1 VNRRV
6 AFLSH
11 HPHSSLNPA
20 RPRVSTSRATVSGRK
35 PPSTGKEM
43 NPSSTRLS
51 VATILAVLCCVA
63 TLRAQLPS
71 LPKSLGGQSA
81 EAAKTAETPEDATKR
96 LELWLGESRDALTR
110 LDGVDPAS
118 LPVGVTAADLDE
130 RKRTLGQIVIH
141 ASNALA
147 ALSARGDAVKAAEQS
162 RAAASAWAGFKEPPP
177 YPVLWL
183 DELTGERQAV
193 RSKLATHESS
203 MANFER
209 VLAGVLTDAKSDA
222 DVVGRANAALQGAQ
236 GDAVEA
242 ARWALDTAK
251 AKSRLQAV
259 RAALVEAGMANLRQS
274 VAAARSDLDLLDRKI
289 RTMRDDVG
297 FTEEEL
303 QRIHHLSQE
312 RAKAVAKEIQA
323 VEKRIQSALRARQAA
338 QERMDLTGQVA
349 ADDDPARLKLA
360 TAGIRLDA
368 LQSMRQL
375 LESLVELES
384 QYRAVYAD
392 RRVLMNAADPA
403 EARAL
408 AQSLVKTAGRLRV
421 WREVI
426 ESDNAA
432 SAADLAKLESRA
444 AAMAAGDSRADEFD
458 DQRAALSE
466 KLAMQRRA
474 IQAVR
479 NLEEQ
484 VGRWI
489 EHHAPAPPGSTDL
502 SQRIGTLV
510 SSIPSW
516 LGNVWSLTIFSF
528 EDQVEVDGQTITGK
542 VSVTLGMLLGGLLFF
557 LVGWLLAS
565 RVLRRVQRTLVRRG
579 YLFEAQ
585 ARTLRKWLMLLVSLM
600 LLIGTLSYLNIP
612 LTIFAFLGGALA
624 IGVGFGTQ
632 TLIKNFISG
641 IILLVERKIRVGDVV
656 EVGGVI
662 GTVTEVNTRS
672 SVIRAA
678 DDQESIVPN
687 SIFLENRVTN
697 LTLTSS
703 TIRKSLRVGVDYGTP
718 PALIMDILAEA
729 AGRHGLVCKD
739 PAPFAVFDD
748 FGRDALVFS
757 LYYWLELGS
766 GANPVVVASDL
777 RLMIG
782 KRLGESGIRIPFPQ
796 RDMQLASERPIGVEP
811 IRPAADE

>member
-1 VNRRV
+1 
-6 AFLSH
+6 
-11 HPHSSLNPA
+11 
-20 RPRVSTSRATVSGRK
+20 
-35 PPSTGKEM
+35 
-43 NPSSTRLS
+43 
-51 VATILAVLCCVA
+51 
-63 TLRAQLPS
+63 
-71 LPKSLGGQSA
+71 
-81 EAAKTAETPEDATKR
+81 
-96 LELWLGESRDALTR
+96 
-110 LDGVDPAS
+110 
-118 LPVGVTAADLDE
+118 
-130 RKRTLGQIVIH
+130 
-141 ASNALA
+141 
-147 ALSARGDAVKAAEQS
+147 
-162 RAAASAWAGFKEPPP
+162 
-177 YPVLWL
+177 
-183 DELTGERQAV
+183 
-193 RSKLATHESS
+193 
-203 MANFER
+203 
-209 VLAGVLTDAKSDA
+209 
-222 DVVGRANAALQGAQ
+222 
-236 GDAVEA
+236 
-242 ARWALDTAK
+242 
-251 AKSRLQAV
+251 
-259 RAALVEAGMANLRQS
+259 
-274 VAAARSDLDLLDRKI
+274 
-289 RTMRDDVG
+289 
-297 FTEEEL
+297 
-303 QRIHHLSQE
+303 
-312 RAKAVAKEIQA
+312 
-323 VEKRIQSALRARQAA
+323 
-338 QERMDLTGQVA
+338 
-349 ADDDPARLKLA
+349 
-360 TAGIRLDA
+360 
-368 LQSMRQL
+368 
-375 LESLVELES
+375 
-384 QYRAVYAD
+384 
-392 RRVLMNAADPA
+392 
-403 EARAL
+403 
-408 AQSLVKTAGRLRV
+408 VKTAGRLRV

-782 KRLGESGIRIPFPQ
+782 KRLGESGIRIPLPQ

-811 IRPAADE
+811 MRPAADE